1 MLIKVFHININL
13 DSGSTS
19 SDARPTSSDNLP
31 SDSPKSHHSSY
42 SDTEEEKDWEEN
54 LLQRP
59 QGDESSLPSVS
70 SNLNHFHN
78 YNKKNL
84 AGTIRQQVSP
94 IFLRI
99 LP

>member
-1 MLIKVFHININL
+1 MSDYFNINL

-42 SDTEEEKDWEEN
+42 SDTEEEKDWEES

-70 SNLNHFHN
+70 LNLLNHFHN
-78 YNKKNL
+78 FNGFKNL
-84 AGTIRQQVSP
+84 VGIIRQQVSP
-94 IFLRI
+94 IFLRV